1 MAGLDNQIKGLSMNP
16 MTMYLGS
23 PTSSRQTSGRA
34 SRQALGSAGMSLG
47 RHSVAGTRTLPG
59 TRSPGLQ
66 VTGARSPSIQQINN
80 TRSMAGEMTGGRSLV
95 GEMTGGRS
103 QLNSGSRGS
112 PLPVQAVTRSTHI
125 PTHLQVDQNQPNPP
139 SSHRTVPRRQPPLSQ
154 PSPVPTS
161 RYLSQ
166 QNNPMSHHESVPN
179 NQQLSHSNQL
189 SHSSMSHQ
197 STNKLSHQSQ
207 LSHPTMSHHQVI
219 STSQLSHSNKS
230 HSTARGVSHLGGPPP
245 PGPPPV
251 QERTY
256 INVTPVAVAN
266 RSGRVLTPTT
276 FPAGQISGNPH
287 STPKPQSPKVP
298 AIPKSQEIK
307 HKQEAL
313 YATILQMPSDPSS
326 VPTSPDKPG
335 ERQMQMQ
342 IPEQVYANY
351 APASQY
357 SNYSNYSE
365 LEALRS
371 SDSQGSTEEE
381 MPLPEGGLG
390 YMSSVE
396 LPEGGMGY
404 MSPPSPVSSSYSE
417 LRQANLLSSHNGQQ
431 YQLQPGQP
439 VNMDSIY
446 EPVQPSGP
454 NAGTFVNRNGKGH
467 FKSLSSSSSDSDYF
481 GTCVK
486 CLDRIVGE
494 GSGCSAMGR
503 LYHIHCFTCSQCGL
517 KLQGL
522 PFYAVDGKP
531 LCQGD
536 YTNTLEKCCKCHLA
550 ILDRIL
556 RATGKPY
563 HPGCFSCVVCSK
575 SLDGIPFTV
584 DATNQ
589 IHCIEDFHR
598 RFAPRCSVCLEPIMP
613 TPGQEETVRVV
624 ALDRSFHI
632 SCYRCVDCNLLLSSE
647 AEGRGCYPLDNDVL
661 CKQCNTRRI
670 QALTSRISPD

>member
-1 MAGLDNQIKGLSMNP
+1 
-16 MTMYLGS
+16 
-23 PTSSRQTSGRA
+23 
-34 SRQALGSAGMSLG
+34 
-47 RHSVAGTRTLPG
+47 
-59 TRSPGLQ
+59 
-66 VTGARSPSIQQINN
+66 
-80 TRSMAGEMTGGRSLV
+80 
-95 GEMTGGRS
+95 
-103 QLNSGSRGS
+103 
-112 PLPVQAVTRSTHI
+112 
-125 PTHLQVDQNQPNPP
+125 
-139 SSHRTVPRRQPPLSQ
+139 
-154 PSPVPTS
+154 
-161 RYLSQ
+161 
-166 QNNPMSHHESVPN
+166 
-179 NQQLSHSNQL
+179 
-189 SHSSMSHQ
+189 
-197 STNKLSHQSQ
+197 
-207 LSHPTMSHHQVI
+207 
-219 STSQLSHSNKS
+219 
-230 HSTARGVSHLGGPPP
+230 
-245 PGPPPV
+245 V

-266 RSGRVLTPTT
+266 RSGRVLTPNTY
-276 FPAGQISGNPH
+276 PSGQLGPGSHI
-287 STPKPQSPKVP
+287 TPKPPSPKVP

-307 HKQEAL
+307 QKQEPL
-313 YATILQMPSDPSS
+313 YSTILQLPSDPL
-326 VPTSPDKPG
+326 PTSPDKPG
-335 ERQMQMQ
+335 ERHMQVPAMLADT
-342 IPEQVYANY
+342 PLYANY

-390 YMSSVE
+390 FMS
-396 LPEGGMGY
+396 PPGEGGLGY
-404 MSPPSPVSSSYSE
+404 LSPPSPVSSSYSE
-417 LRQANLLSSHNGQQ
+417 LRQANLLAGQQ
-431 YQLQPGQP
+431 QLQQQLQFQQVQGG
-439 VNMDSIY
+439 NIY
-446 EPVQPSGP
+446 EPVQPNGP
-454 NAGTFVNRNGKGH
+454 SAQIGGFVNRTGKGH

-486 CLDRIVGE
+486 CMDRIVGE
-494 GSGCSAMGR
+494 GTGCSAMGR
-503 LYHIHCFTCSQCGL
+503 LYHIQCFTCSECGCV
-517 KLQGL
+517 LQGL

-531 LCQGD
+531 LCQVD
-536 YTNTLEKCCKCHLA
+536 YTNTLEKCCKCQKS

-563 HPGCFSCVVCSK
+563 HPGCFSCIVCNK

-647 AEGRGCYPLDNDVL
+647 SEGRGCYPLDNDVL